1 MVVIA
6 VALLIWWAW
15 LFSKEYFSYSSY
27 TKEKVL
33 IKNSIFVAYVADSEE
48 ERMMGLSGK
57 KFLPTNTGMLFEFD
71 KNSDCGI
78 WMKDMLFPIDIIW
91 LDKNK
96 RIVSKVSDA
105 EPSTYPKV
113 FYPPEKCM
121 YVLEV
126 RAGLIKER
134 GLKLGDEILFG
145 TNSSDST
152 STTSST
158 STK

>member
-1 MVVIA
+1 MVIVI
-6 VALLIWWAW
+6 VVLLILWVWF
-15 LFSKEYFSYSSY
+15 FSKEYFSYSSY

-33 IKNSIFVAYVADSEE
+33 IKNSIFLAYVADSEA
-48 ERMMGLSGK
+48 ERSMGLSGK
-57 KFLPTNTGMLFEFD
+57 KFLPSNTSMLFEFD
-71 KNSDCGI
+71 KPDMHGI

-96 RIVSKVSDA
+96 VIVNLISDA
-105 EPSTYPKV
+105 EPSTYPHV
-113 FYPPEKCM
+113 FYPPKSSL

-145 TNSSDST
+145 TNNLDSVSTTTST
-152 STTSST
+152 STN
-158 STK
+158 